1 MKNHLIMF
9 ANASVLIVLGIVGY
23 FMSGSPTA
31 FIGTGVGIILGAL
44 AIPTMKENAVAAH
57 IAVALTLIAGI
68 AFAVVGFKRSNTL
81 VIIMAAACLVSVV
94 FYAVNFIKRKKSV

>member
-1 MKNHLIMF
+1 MKNHIIMF
-9 ANASVLIVLGIVGY
+9 ANASLLIVLGVAGY

-31 FIGTGVGIILGAL
+31 FIGTGVGIILAAL

-68 AFAVVGFKRSNTL
+68 TFSVVGFKRSNTL
-81 VIIMAAACLVSVV
+81 VIIMAADCLVSFV
-94 FYAVNFIKRKKSV
+94 FYVVNFIKRKKNI